1 MKKTPRFLKVFLGV
15 FLCLSVIGC
24 ATVPKGFLKPKEG
37 YLENRQL
44 QMRQYDTTNEEQ
56 IITAVAGVLQDLG
69 FTLTESETDI
79 GLVSACKNADAK
91 NAAQITGAVMLDVF
105 SAIMG
110 SSTGA
115 TGACD
120 KSQQVRASVVVK
132 PSADNSK
139 TVVRVT
145 FQRIVWNMNDQ
156 INRVET
162 VSQPEIYQKFYD
174 SLSKAIFLEAQKI

>member
-1 MKKTPRFLKVFLGV
+1 MKKTSRFLKLSLVV
-15 FLCLSVIGC
+15 FLCLGVIGC
-24 ATVPKGFLKPKEG
+24 ATVPKGFLKPSEG
-37 YLENRQL
+37 YLEKRQL

-69 FTLTESETDI
+69 FTLSESETDI
-79 GLVSACKNADAK
+79 GLVSASKNADAK
-91 NAAQITGAVMLDVF
+91 NAAQITGAVMLDVL
-105 SAIMG
+105 SAVMG
-110 SSTGA
+110 ASSGA
-115 TGACD
+115 TGGCD

-132 PSADNSK
+132 PSADSSK

-145 FQRIVWNMNDQ
+145 FQRIVWNMNNQ

-162 VSQPEIYQKFYD
+162 VNQPEIYQKFYD